1 MREASA
7 QDLIYEKISK
17 NPKYHELVRRRQSLG
32 WSLSA
37 IMLVI
42 YFGFILLVAFAPK
55 LLGTPVASG
64 VTTADRIKAAMIAC
78 FRYFASVAPV
88 TTPSRARMV
97 STSGNSN
104 AQPKINRNFTLK
116 SM

>member
-17 NPKYHELVRRRQSLG
+17 NPKYHELVRRRQLLG

-42 YFGFILLVAFAPK
+42 YFGFILLVA
-55 LLGTPVASG
+55 
-64 VTTADRIKAAMIAC
+64 R
-78 FRYFASVAPV
+78 
-88 TTPSRARMV
+88 
-97 STSGNSN
+97 STSL
-104 AQPKINRNFTLK
+104 QNRIVTLDEEVYGRTAPAGAPPANPVDQQIDLLSTALGAMRK
-116 SM
+116 R